1 MKSQQWVLVFD
12 TEYLCVLSGSILQK
26 EVDGQESITT
36 AGKDFCYV
44 NADLKGKMHL
54 DTLKRLENEGA
65 SEKTLSYL
73 RKYRQLLL

>member
-1 MKSQQWVLVFD
+1 MSGNIVLR
-12 TEYLCVLSGSILQK
+12 
-26 EVDGQESITT
+26 EVDGQESITA

-44 NADLKGKMHL
+44 NADLKGKIHL

-73 RKYRQLLL
+73 RKYRLLSL